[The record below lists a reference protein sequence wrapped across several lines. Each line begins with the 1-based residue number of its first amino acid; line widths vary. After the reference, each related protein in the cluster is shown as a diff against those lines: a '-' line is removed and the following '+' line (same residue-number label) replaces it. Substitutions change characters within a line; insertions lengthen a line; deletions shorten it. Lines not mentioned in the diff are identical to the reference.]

1 MIIIIII
8 QHCIVGHPPKCDNIQ
23 YLHLF
28 LEHGVVSGDDVDVEV
43 PDPVGDQH
51 GEGEGEEDDQG
62 GGLQRPAALQQRQHR
77 HQQHHPQADVQVPA
91 PCVSIIASVI
101 VIRHRRFSNQEP
113 KYN

>member
-1 MIIIIII
+1 MLVIADYIIRK
-8 QHCIVGHPPKCDNIQ
+8 QPLRQ

-62 GGLQRPAALQQRQHR
+62 GGLQRPAALQQRQHG

-91 PCVSIIASVI
+91 PCKSIITIKSVL
-101 VIRHRRFSNQEP
+101 FLLDATGDSPNFF
-113 KYN
+113 